1 MNMKEL
7 IKYIIISL
15 VQGFTE
21 PLPISSS
28 GHMLITKNL
37 LGVESNDLTLE
48 IFLNFSSMLAILFF
62 MFTKRLNF
70 KETITNISLLGKI
83 IIASIPTIIIG
94 FFVKNYIENT
104 SLSIFYIGISLLV
117 TTIFLFISSY
127 FINRTKILEINSFDA
142 LSLGFSQSVA
152 LIPGIS
158 RMGTVMTCGLISGIN
173 IKKIL
178 DFSFLMYL
186 VVSSGSLVLSIP
198 NLLNLNKDLLLYYSI
213 SFLVTMVTTYFSINW
228 FYNIINKKSLIG
240 FGVYTLIL
248 GIVLIK
254 IGL

>member
-7 IKYIIISL
+7 IKYVIISL

-37 LGVESNDLTLE
+37 LSIESNDLTLE
-48 IFLNFSSMLAILFF
+48 IFLNFSSMLAILIF
-62 MFTKRLNF
+62 MFTKRLNL
-70 KETITNISLLGKI
+70 KETITNISLIGKI
-83 IIASIPTIIIG
+83 ILASIPTIIIG
-94 FFVKNYIENT
+94 FFVKNYIEST
-104 SLSIFYIGISLLV
+104 SLSIFYIGISLLI
-117 TTIFLFISSY
+117 TTIFLLISSY
-127 FINRTKILEINSFDA
+127 FINRSKVQEINAFNA

-186 VVSSGSLVLSIP
+186 VVSMGSLVLSMP
-198 NLLNLNKDLLLYYSI
+198 NLINLNKELLLYYSI
-213 SFLVTMVTTYFSINW
+213 SFIITFITTYFSINW
-228 FYNIINKKSLIG
+228 FYNIINKNSLIG
-240 FGVYTLIL
+240 FGIYTFLL
-248 GIVLIK
+248 GIVLVI
-254 IGL
+254 IG

>member
-7 IKYIIISL
+7 IKYVIISL

-37 LGVESNDLTLE
+37 LSIESNDLTLE
-48 IFLNFSSMLAILFF
+48 IFLNFSSMLAILIF
-62 MFTKRLNF
+62 MFTKRLNL
-70 KETITNISLLGKI
+70 KETITNISLIGKI
-83 IIASIPTIIIG
+83 ILASIPTVIIG
-94 FFVKNYIENT
+94 FFVKNYIEST
-104 SLSIFYIGISLLV
+104 SLSIFYIGISLLI
-117 TTIFLFISSY
+117 TTIFLLISSY
-127 FINRTKILEINSFDA
+127 FINRSKVQEINAFNA

-186 VVSSGSLVLSIP
+186 VVSMGSLVLSMP
-198 NLLNLNKDLLLYYSI
+198 NLINLNKELLLYYSI
-213 SFLVTMVTTYFSINW
+213 SFIITFITTYFSINW
-228 FYNIINKKSLIG
+228 FYNIINKNSLIG
-240 FGVYTLIL
+240 FGIYTFLL
-248 GIVLIK
+248 GIVLII
-254 IGL
+254 IG

>member
-7 IKYIIISL
+7 IKYVIISL

-37 LGVESNDLTLE
+37 LSIESNDLTLE
-48 IFLNFSSMLAILFF
+48 IFLNFSSMLAILIF
-62 MFTKRLNF
+62 MFTKRLNL
-70 KETITNISLLGKI
+70 KETITNISLIGKI
-83 IIASIPTIIIG
+83 ILASIPTIIIG
-94 FFVKNYIENT
+94 FFVKNYIEST
-104 SLSIFYIGISLLV
+104 SLSIFYIGISLLI
-117 TTIFLFISSY
+117 TTIFLLISSY
-127 FINRTKILEINSFDA
+127 FINRSKVQEINAFNA

-173 IKKIL
+173 IKNIL

-186 VVSSGSLVLSIP
+186 VVSMGSLVLSMP
-198 NLLNLNKDLLLYYSI
+198 NLINLNKELLLYYSI
-213 SFLVTMVTTYFSINW
+213 SFIITFITTYFSINW
-228 FYNIINKKSLIG
+228 FYNIINKNSLIG
-240 FGVYTLIL
+240 FGIYTFLL
-248 GIVLIK
+248 GIVLVI
-254 IGL
+254 IG

>member
-7 IKYIIISL
+7 IKYVIISL

-37 LGVESNDLTLE
+37 LSIESNDLTLE
-48 IFLNFSSMLAILFF
+48 IFLNFSSMLAILIF
-62 MFTKRLNF
+62 MFTKRLNL
-70 KETITNISLLGKI
+70 KETITNISLIGKI
-83 IIASIPTIIIG
+83 ILASIPTIIIG
-94 FFVKNYIENT
+94 FFVKNYIEST
-104 SLSIFYIGISLLV
+104 SLSIFYIGISLLI
-117 TTIFLFISSY
+117 TTIFLLISSY
-127 FINRTKILEINSFDA
+127 FINRSKVQEINAFNA

-158 RMGTVMTCGLISGIN
+158 RMGTVLTCGLISGIN

-186 VVSSGSLVLSIP
+186 VVSMGSLVLSMP
-198 NLLNLNKDLLLYYSI
+198 NLINLNKELLLYYSI
-213 SFLVTMVTTYFSINW
+213 SFIITFITTYFSINW
-228 FYNIINKKSLIG
+228 FYNIINKNSLIG
-240 FGVYTLIL
+240 FGIYTFLL
-248 GIVLIK
+248 GIVLVI
-254 IGL
+254 IG

>member
-7 IKYIIISL
+7 IKYVIISL

-37 LGVESNDLTLE
+37 LSIESNDLTLE
-48 IFLNFSSMLAILFF
+48 IFLNFSSMLAILIF
-62 MFTKRLNF
+62 MFTKRLNL
-70 KETITNISLLGKI
+70 KETITNISLIGKI
-83 IIASIPTIIIG
+83 ILASIPTVIIG

-104 SLSIFYIGISLLV
+104 SLSIFYIGISLLI
-117 TTIFLFISSY
+117 TTIFLLISSY
-127 FINRTKILEINSFDA
+127 FINRSKVQEINAFNA

-186 VVSSGSLVLSIP
+186 VVSMGSLVLSMP
-198 NLLNLNKDLLLYYSI
+198 NLINLNKELLLYYSI
-213 SFLVTMVTTYFSINW
+213 SFIITFITTYFSINW
-228 FYNIINKKSLIG
+228 FYNIINKNSLIG
-240 FGVYTLIL
+240 FGIYTFLL
-248 GIVLIK
+248 GIVLII
-254 IGL
+254 IG